1 MNFNNSSITFRVE
14 TTLAPGSDE
23 TPYEEKNA
31 RLNELLASSKDELII
46 EDVENDENGRV
57 KRWFGYKY
65 VATTTLTTYTFFS
78 TTVTKTVVLLT
89 AATTSAL
96 TCLPY
101 GFTVCWWLLQLAL
114 FLFALTVYKLILFHA
129 FALLWEKQTIHIY
142 CSNYMIHTM
151 KSHYI

>member
-1 MNFNNSSITFRVE
+1 ME
-14 TTLAPGSDE
+14 TTLSPDSE
-23 TPYEEKNA
+23 VPYEEKNA
-31 RLNELLASSKDELII
+31 RLNELLTSSKDELII
-46 EDVENDENGRV
+46 EDVNDENGRV

-101 GFTVCWWLLQLAL
+101 GFTVC
-114 FLFALTVYKLILFHA
+114 
-129 FALLWEKQTIHIY
+129 
-142 CSNYMIHTM
+142 
-151 KSHYI
+151 